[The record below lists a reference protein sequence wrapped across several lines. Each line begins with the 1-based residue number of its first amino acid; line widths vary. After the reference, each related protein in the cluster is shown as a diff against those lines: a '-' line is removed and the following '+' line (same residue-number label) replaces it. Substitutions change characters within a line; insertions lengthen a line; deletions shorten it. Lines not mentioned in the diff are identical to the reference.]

1 MADDVSTPPKWGVGF
16 WWEKWHNI
24 YMAKSEEKDYTAGIT
39 VRSVAATLL
48 CIVLAAVYTN
58 YSCAFLKEHYQIVDQ
73 AIPIPAMLAVLFST
87 LIVGVVALLARR
99 RLLTHAELVCVAFAT
114 MMAAP
119 LQAEGF
125 WQRFFGI
132 IASVPRAGAFDYID
146 VYDDGLWPHG
156 RNILD
161 GAFDEKAGEGG
172 GAIRPA
178 AGTFTNVSWSVVE
191 YEEGVRGRCPTIAN
205 ASAADETWLEF
216 DIPVRPGDGDSMVPS
231 HPHLV
236 SVLGYI
242 ENAEAESAVF
252 CRAYADD
259 NPIPQTLLV
268 SRSAPKRTLVHRKG
282 FVRMGAYGVIP
293 AKTCASNLVVQLGY
307 RGRGRVTFADP
318 KLFSVQTVEACF
330 RGRKMID
337 EEDWLALAPG
347 DRPAG
352 AVVRPANRWSAKG
365 FAYLF
370 AGHIPLRDWARPA
383 LIWSAFV
390 LLLLGSAFCVNVIMR
405 RQWAESERY
414 PMPNARIP
422 LAFVG
427 AGDDGDSPWAAI
439 WRNRYVWA
447 GLILA
452 FAYGALRGWHCFN
465 PRVPDIGVDVAL
477 NDYVTNRAF
486 GNMFNTHF
494 IFRLTVCCIA
504 VFFEL
509 NVLLS
514 MVVGYWVC
522 RTTYCLG
529 HLAGLDMSS
538 GFPWREQAAAGSYL
552 GYFAVVVALSSKY
565 IGSVERDAFR
575 GRGGDGE
582 ALSPRTAVFAL
593 LLAHAFAA
601 VWAHFAGAPALPTV
615 AFFAFLVALAFVCAK
630 VRAECGTPY
639 GYFTPAS
646 SLVLVT
652 MAGGFA
658 AFGERGVFMTLLLS
672 ACFTATTFFLI
683 PGMQFE
689 LIETGR
695 RLKISPRHLA
705 LTCLLGVLGGLLV
718 GGWAFL
724 MHGYAAGSENI
735 RGSLLYGGFGWF
747 ANSFRGP
754 LATAT
759 NDWLNA
765 GSSPLASSP
774 WEARSMMLGGGVTAV
789 LTVLRHYVSG
799 FWFHPV
805 GFMLGWTNMDS
816 GAPWGTLLPAWL
828 IRFATLKI
836 GGARAVRD
844 KLLPFFI
851 GAFAGCLLCVLLFT
865 FLNARAYLSGSP
877 DFASFLP

>member
-1 MADDVSTPPKWGVGF
+1 MF
-16 WWEKWHNI
+16 WHTGKKEDG
-24 YMAKSEEKDYTAGIT
+24 YEPGIT
-39 VRSVAATLL
+39 LRSVAATLL
-48 CIVLAAVYTN
+48 CIALAAVYTD
-58 YSCAFLKEHYQIVDQ
+58 YSCAFLNEHRQIVNQ

-87 LIVGVVALLARR
+87 LLVGVMSLLARR
-99 RLLTHAELVCVAFAT
+99 RLFTRAEFACIAFAT

-119 LQAEGF
+119 LMSEGL

-132 IASVPRAGAFDYID
+132 LASVPRSGAFDYID

-156 RNILD
+156 RNILE
-161 GAFDEKAGEGG
+161 GAFDETAEKGRGG
-172 GAIRPA
+172 VRPET
-178 AGTFTNVSWSVVE
+178 GGFTNVSWSVVE
-191 YEEGVRGRCPTIAN
+191 YEEGVEGRCPMIAN
-205 ASAADETWLEF
+205 ASATDETWLEF
-216 DIPVRPGDGDSMVPS
+216 RIPVHPGARNSAVPS

-242 ENAEAESAVF
+242 ENGESESEVF

-268 SRSAPKRTLVHRKG
+268 SRSAPKRTLVHRRG

-293 AKTCASNLVVQLGY
+293 AKTCVSNLVVQLGY

-318 KLFSVQTVEACF
+318 KFFSVHTVESCF

-337 EEDWLALAPG
+337 EKEWLALAPEE
-347 DRPAG
+347 RPEG
-352 AVVRPANRWSAKG
+352 AVVRPENRWSAKG
-365 FAYLF
+365 FAFLL
-370 AGHIPLRDWARPA
+370 AGHIPLRDWGRPA

-390 LLLLGSAFCVNVIMR
+390 LLLLGAAFCVNVIMR

-422 LAFVG
+422 LSLVG
-427 AGDDGDSPWAAI
+427 AGDEGASPWASM
-439 WRNRYVWA
+439 WTNRYVWA
-447 GLILA
+447 GIVFA
-452 FAYGALRGWHCFN
+452 FAYGAVRGWHCFN
-465 PRVPDIGVDVAL
+465 PRIPDIGVDVAL
-477 NDYVTNRAF
+477 NEYVTNRAF

-494 IFRLTVCCIA
+494 VFRLTICCIA

-565 IGSVERDAFR
+565 IWSVVKDAVR
-575 GRGGDGE
+575 GRGGGGE

-593 LLAHAFAA
+593 LLAHALAA

-615 AFFAFLVALAFVCAK
+615 AFFAFLVALGFVCAK
-630 VRAECGTPY
+630 FRAECGTPY
-639 GYFTPAS
+639 GYFTPTN
-646 SLVLVT
+646 SLVLVS

-695 RLKISPRHLA
+695 RMKINPRHIA
-705 LTCLLGVLGGLLV
+705 LTCLIGILGGLFI

-724 MHGYAAGSENI
+724 THGYADGSDNI
-735 RGSLLYGGFGWF
+735 RGSLLYSGYGWF
-747 ANSFRGP
+747 ANNFRGP
-754 LATAT
+754 LASAT
-759 NDWLNA
+759 NNWLNA

-774 WEARSMMLGGGVTAV
+774 WEARSMMLGGGVTAI

-805 GFMLGWTNMDS
+805 GFILGWTNMDS
-816 GAPWGTLLPAWL
+816 GAPWGTLLVAWL
-828 IRFATLKI
+828 IRFATLKT
-836 GGARAVRD
+836 GGTRAVRD
-844 KLLPFFI
+844 KLLPFFT
-851 GAFAGCLLCVLLFT
+851 GAFVGCMLCVALFT
-865 FLNARAYLSGSP
+865 FLNARAYMSGSP
-877 DFASFLP
+877 DFAGFLP